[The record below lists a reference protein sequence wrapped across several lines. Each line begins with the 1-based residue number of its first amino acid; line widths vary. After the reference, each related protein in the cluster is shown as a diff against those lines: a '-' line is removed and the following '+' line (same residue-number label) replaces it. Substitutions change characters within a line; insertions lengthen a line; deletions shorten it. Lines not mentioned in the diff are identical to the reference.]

1 MRTKFNIDKA
11 YPTFKHLIWIVE
23 EEYIWQMK
31 KCIILKDMASVDTH
45 EKYKSLKIP
54 IWIPAPIVSQYS
66 GLVVDVKQFIDNE
79 TGPYNWV

>member
-1 MRTKFNIDKA
+1 
-11 YPTFKHLIWIVE
+11 
-23 EEYIWQMK
+23 
-31 KCIILKDMASVDTH
+31 MASVDTH
-45 EKYKSLKIP
+45 DKYKSLKIP